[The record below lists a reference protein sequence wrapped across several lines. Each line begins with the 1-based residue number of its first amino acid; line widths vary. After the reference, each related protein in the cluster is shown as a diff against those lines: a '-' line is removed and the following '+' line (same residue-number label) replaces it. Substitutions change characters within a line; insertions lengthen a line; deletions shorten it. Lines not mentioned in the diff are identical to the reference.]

1 MAPGSLRKYTLR
13 NAFLLIIGYEALRNL
28 IVDQS
33 VRVEPHRVILSSQG
47 DVQSSVEEDYSK
59 YTQPSP
65 PTQQHTPASDSFSA
79 CLLIMDDNHFITEW
93 LAYHYHV
100 LPLRNLI
107 VAVDPRS
114 STSPAS
120 IFDRW
125 KETNLN
131 ITVWWND
138 SDYIADSKE
147 LDEAESRVQRQFQA
161 DNPSPQLIRHRARQR
176 LFYYHCLQEHKRQNR
191 TFTLLTDTDE
201 YLTVNYETVQKTKSP
216 TVASLIP
223 SIAEPGS
230 VLKLLQHEQKYH
242 LQDSPVTS
250 SPCIQIPRS
259 RFGAIE
265 TTDEESAPTNNLFAL
280 NASQQ
285 LGTLRWRYHADPSNY
300 HHNRISKTV
309 LDVSRIED
317 QYIQSVDSIH
327 RPVKHYCSQRNL
339 HIRAP
344 EQLLLIH
351 HYLGSWE
358 QYSFRQGDARM
369 GNERSRN
376 VSTFSC
382 RE

>member
-1 MAPGSLRKYTLR
+1 
-13 NAFLLIIGYEALRNL
+13 LLIIGLYVALWNL
-28 IVDQS
+28 IVDPS
-33 VRVEPHRVILSSQG
+33 DHIEPQRVILSSQH
-47 DVQSSVEEDYSK
+47 EL
-59 YTQPSP
+59 SP
-65 PTQQHTPASDSFSA
+65 PIQKQTPASDSFSA
-79 CLLIMDDNHFITEW
+79 CLLVMDDNHFLTEW

-120 IFDRW
+120 ILDRW

-138 SDYIADSKE
+138 SDYITHSNE
-147 LDEAESRVQRQFQA
+147 LDEAESWVQRKFK
-161 DNPSPQLIRHRARQR
+161 DDHPSPQLIRHRARQR

-201 YLTVNYETVQKTKSP
+201 YLTVNYETVQKTKSS

-230 VLKLLQHEQKYH
+230 VLKLLQHEQTYH
-242 LQDSPVTS
+242 LKDSPVTS

-259 RFGAIE
+259 RFGAVE
-265 TTDEESAPTNNLFAL
+265 TTDEESAPTNNLFAAL

-285 LGTLRWRYHADPSNY
+285 LATLRWRYHADPNNY
-300 HHNRISKTV
+300 HQNRISKTV

-317 QYIQSVDSIH
+317 QYLQPVDSIH
-327 RPVKHYCSQRNL
+327 RPVRHYCGQRKL

-344 EQLLLIH
+344 DQLLLVH

-358 QYSFRQGDARM
+358 QYSFRDDARR

-382 RE
+382 GG